1 MEQSDIQLLQQ
12 EVRRIAAPLQSVR
25 GEMGRIIAGQDALV
39 ERLLLAM
46 ISDGHV
52 LLEGVPGL
60 AKTLAV
66 KTLARTISGSCSR
79 LQFTPDLLP
88 ADVIGTRIYNAPTGE
103 FSTRIG
109 PVSANIVLADEINR
123 APAKVQS
130 ALLEAMQ
137 EKQITIGGERFA
149 LPDPFLVMAT
159 QNPIEQEG
167 TYPLPEAQLDRFM
180 FKLRIDYPSRS
191 EELSVIDRM
200 AHPLPPP
207 EAISVAKVED
217 IIEARKMVDRIY
229 MDEKIV
235 EYILDL
241 VIATRP
247 GKRKSLSSRQDGVK
261 LSGIDHLVTF
271 GASPRASI
279 ALALAAK
286 GLALLRER
294 AFVLPQDVK
303 DIAPD
308 VLRHRLV
315 LSYEAEAENID
326 ADAIISRLLAE
337 LRTP

>member
-1 MEQSDIQLLQQ
+1 
-12 EVRRIAAPLQSVR
+12 
-25 GEMGRIIAGQDALV
+25 
-39 ERLLLAM
+39 
-46 ISDGHV
+46 
-52 LLEGVPGL
+52 
-60 AKTLAV
+60 
-66 KTLARTISGSCSR
+66 
-79 LQFTPDLLP
+79 
-88 ADVIGTRIYNAPTGE
+88 
-103 FSTRIG
+103 
-109 PVSANIVLADEINR
+109 
-123 APAKVQS
+123 
-130 ALLEAMQ
+130 
-137 EKQITIGGERFA
+137 
-149 LPDPFLVMAT
+149 
-159 QNPIEQEG
+159 
-167 TYPLPEAQLDRFM
+167 M
-180 FKLRIDYPSRS
+180 FKLRITYPSRS

-200 AHPLPPP
+200 AHPAPPP
-207 EAISVAKVED
+207 EALSVAHVED

-229 MDEKIV
+229 MDEKIM

-247 GKRKSLSSRQDGVK
+247 GQRKSLSNRQAGVN
-261 LSGIDHLVTF
+261 LGGIDHLVSF

-326 ADAIISRLLAE
+326 ADAVISRLLSE

>member
-1 MEQSDIQLLQQ
+1 
-12 EVRRIAAPLQSVR
+12 
-25 GEMGRIIAGQDALV
+25 
-39 ERLLLAM
+39 
-46 ISDGHV
+46 
-52 LLEGVPGL
+52 
-60 AKTLAV
+60 
-66 KTLARTISGSCSR
+66 
-79 LQFTPDLLP
+79 
-88 ADVIGTRIYNAPTGE
+88 
-103 FSTRIG
+103 
-109 PVSANIVLADEINR
+109 
-123 APAKVQS
+123 
-130 ALLEAMQ
+130 MQ
-137 EKQITIGGERFA
+137 EKQITIGGERFQ
-149 LPDPFLVMAT
+149 LPEPFLVMAT

-180 FKLRIDYPSRS
+180 FKLRIGYPSRS
-191 EELSVIDRM
+191 EEMSVVDRM
-200 AHPLPPP
+200 AHPVPPP
-207 EAISVAKVED
+207 EALSVARMDD

-247 GKRKSLSSRQDGVK
+247 GQQNALSDRQRGVK
-261 LSGIDHLVTF
+261 LAEIDRLVTF

-303 DIAPD
+303 DLAPD
-308 VLRHRLV
+308 ILRHRLV

-326 ADAIISRLLAE
+326 ADAIIARLLAE